1 MDTSSNPFIPEVKLN
16 IQITEVKAVPR
27 KLKYAW
33 SMEAAMDLLGIDYDG
48 WIEKVAKPGY
58 QFDKDDIE
66 MLERLGY
73 PGITVEELQ
82 GSTVP
87 PEITEGGISTEE
99 NS

>member
-1 MDTSSNPFIPEVKLN
+1 MLNVK
-16 IQITEVKAVPR
+16 
-27 KLKYAW
+27 W
-33 SMEAAMDLLGIDYDG
+33 SMEAAMDLSLGVGFYDA

-58 QFDKDDIE
+58 QFDESDIE

-82 GSTVP
+82 GSAVP

-99 NS
+99 DS